1 MLHYV
6 SMKKNTGI
14 IKIFI
19 SLLVFSVVVLIAV
32 SAILLFLLRPV
43 DVSNKQLVRFVV
55 TRGQSV
61 SEIGDNLLEKGLIRN
76 STAFKIYYRI
86 NQEKHTVQAG
96 SYELSPAMSVTQI
109 LEALSDGADD
119 IWITFP
125 EGLRREEISQSLQ
138 EYQLENFD
146 SEQFLLQTIGM
157 EGRLFPDTY
166 LVPKQIQTQAIIT
179 LMNNTFEQK
188 IALLSDQIENHDYS
202 EEELIV
208 IASLLER
215 EAQGLDQMR
224 RVAGVI
230 YRRLEIGIPL
240 QIDATLQYAK
250 GFNEQTG
257 NWWAVPQSADKELD
271 SRYNTYRNPGLPP
284 GPICNP
290 GFEALQAAVDPLFTD
305 NLYYIHDRS
314 GQIHFARTL
323 EEHNRNV
330 NTYLR

>member
-1 MLHYV
+1 MAGLV
-6 SMKKNTGI
+6 WT
-14 IKIFI
+14 IF
-19 SLLVFSVVVLIAV
+19 S
-32 SAILLFLLRPV
+32 FLLRPAEFG
-43 DVSNKQLVRFVV
+43 DKQLVKFVV

-61 SEIGDNLLEKGLIRN
+61 ADIGDKLFESGLIKN
-76 STAFKIYYRI
+76 STAFKLYYRL
-86 NQEKHTVQAG
+86 NQEKYTVQAG
-96 SYELSPAMSVTQI
+96 SYELSPAMSVSEI

-138 EYQLENFD
+138 EYQLVNFD
-146 SEQFLLQTIGM
+146 SEQFLLQTVGM

-179 LMNNTFEQK
+179 LMNNTFDQK
-188 IALLSDQIENHDYS
+188 IAQLSDQISRSDYS
-202 EEELIV
+202 EEELLT

-230 YRRLEIGIPL
+230 YRRLEIGMPL
-240 QIDATLQYAK
+240 QVDATLQYAK
-250 GFNEQTG
+250 GFDEQTKS
-257 NWWAVPQSADKELD
+257 WWTVPLSADKELN
-271 SRYNTYRNPGLPP
+271 SRYNTYQNPGLPP

-290 GFEALQAAVDPLFTD
+290 GFEALQAAVDPLLSD
-305 NLYYIHDRS
+305 NLFYIHDRS

-323 EEHNRNV
+323 EEHNQNV